1 VSSEP
6 STEWDI
12 LLRSLKSDLAISLI
26 ILGVAVAT
34 TVLFATYALLNR
46 SISNEE
52 AGELEEAADWL
63 VTTYARLGIDAL
75 RDSVPAK
82 LIYCVCIT
90 NPQGDELLQLA
101 PVQDKEWQ
109 IVRGVLSGLEPAES
123 SHVHIDDLHTL
134 LLHSR
139 RLPDGNI
146 LKFAISSHIR
156 TAVLQTSVRLASLLT
171 PLVLAVSLIAG
182 IAVYRSIRS
191 PIRTIAQ
198 AIRAT
203 AFSGDLSARIPVSG
217 SGLHDEE
224 LAAAIN
230 LLIEQL
236 ASSRRQT
243 REAFDV
249 LVHELRAP
257 LSRLRALIEFA
268 SDPRTPQNRR
278 EETLA
283 LALQETART
292 TDLLR
297 RLFELA
303 QFETGTERFQLIRT
317 NLSHIIEDLSDSFSY
332 LADAK
337 SIVLTYN
344 GTQELPVMIDVDSIR
359 IAASNLIDNAIRYC
373 SRGARIEVNTY
384 KAEGQAVLEVNDNG
398 PGIPPELEPN
408 LFHRLSRPPSSA
420 YGYGLGLAIVRG
432 IVRAHGGEVSVRT
445 APGRGASFSIRIP
458 LYSGDQQ

>member
-1 VSSEP
+1 MRSS
-6 STEWDI
+6 
-12 LLRSLKSDLAISLI
+12 KSDIVVRLI
-26 ILGVAVAT
+26 ILGLAVAIS
-34 TVLFATYALLNR
+34 VLFATYAVLNR
-46 SISNEE
+46 SISNQE
-52 AGELEEAADWL
+52 AGELEEAAAWL
-63 VTTYARLGIDAL
+63 VTTYARLGIDAI
-75 RDSVPAK
+75 RDGVPAN
-82 LIYCVCIT
+82 LVYCVCIT
-90 NPQGDELLQLA
+90 NPRGDELLQLA
-101 PVQDKEWQ
+101 PAEDKDWK
-109 IVRGVLSGLEPAES
+109 IVRRVLSRLEPPES
-123 SHVHIDDLHTL
+123 SHVHVDDRRTL

-146 LKFAISSHIR
+146 LRFAVSSHIR
-156 TAVLQTSVRLASLLT
+156 SAVLQTSVRLASLLT
-171 PLVLAVSLIAG
+171 PLVFVVSMITG

-191 PIRTIAQ
+191 PIRSIAR
-198 AIRAT
+198 AIRTT
-203 AFSGDLSARIPVSG
+203 AFSGDLNTRIPVSG
-217 SGLHDEE
+217 SGLDHDE
-224 LAAAIN
+224 LAAAVN

-268 SDPRTPQNRR
+268 SDSRTPQNRR

-317 NLSHIIEDLSDSFSY
+317 NLGYLIEDLAESFAY

-344 GTQELPVMIDVDSIR
+344 GTQDLPVMIDVDSIR

-373 SRGARIEVNTY
+373 SRGARIDVNTY

-458 LYSGDQQ
+458 LYSGDQEIE